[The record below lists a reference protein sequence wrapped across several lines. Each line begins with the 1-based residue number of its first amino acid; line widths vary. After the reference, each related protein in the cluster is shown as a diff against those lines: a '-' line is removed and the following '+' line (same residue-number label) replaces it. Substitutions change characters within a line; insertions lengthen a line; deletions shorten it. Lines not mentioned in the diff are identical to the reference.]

1 MAKQDAAKRERPK
14 KAPATNKPDH
24 LVGWEPFTAKFN
36 GRPSTYN
43 RLKAES
49 ICEQL
54 SEGIPL
60 REICR
65 QPDMPAWRTV
75 YDWMYQDVDLAAAI
89 AHSREM
95 GYDSLAEECLS
106 IADDATNDWMEKR
119 NEEGQT
125 IGWQLNGEHVQRS
138 KLRIE
143 TRLKLLAKFNPKK
156 YGDALKLSGDK
167 ENPLQLEAQVKAK
180 EMFDGVIAALEASRR
195 KPVKAKP

>member
-14 KAPATNKPDH
+14 KAAKAGPAQSQPASALKP
-24 LVGWEPFTAKFN
+24 N
-36 GRPSTYN
+36 GRPSTYDPI
-43 RLKAES
+43 KAES

-65 QPDMPAWRTV
+65 QPGMPAWRTV
-75 YDWMYQDVDLAAAI
+75 YDWMYQDEALTAAI
-89 AHSREM
+89 AHARDL
-95 GYDSLAEECLS
+95 GYDHIAEECLS
-106 IADDATNDWMEKR
+106 IADDASNDWMEKR

-167 ENPLQLEAQVKAK
+167 ENPLMLEAQVKAK
-180 EMFDGVIAALEASRR
+180 EMFDGVIEALEAARR
-195 KPVKAKP
+195 KPAKS